1 MAGPTEYRKTTEMT
15 EMGPSEENEPSSEMR
30 SSEQKPPR
38 MKEEFS
44 DDDEGVPL
52 KRSQNGKWWYATYHN
67 VTAIVGSGVL
77 GLPTAMVYLGWAGG
91 TVALVLSW
99 GITLYTLWQMVEM
112 YELEGQPRSSTYH
125 ELGQKAFG
133 DRLGLW
139 IVLPQQLTVFIGAD
153 IVYMVT
159 GGESLWLFYQL
170 LRCNVFRPLKL
181 DPVALGT
188 GDQCCGKT
196 GRATFTVFFAIIQLF
211 LAQLDGFNSIAR
223 ISLGASLMAICYC
236 IIAAV
241 EAGAHGVV
249 NHEYS
254 PPELSINSTCKTS
267 YHIPGDTAHQV
278 FGVFS
283 ALGILAFAY
292 AGHNVVLEIQ
302 ETLPSSKEKPSKHA
316 MWRGVLVAYIIVAM
330 CYFPVAILGYWAF
343 GNVLA
348 SIGNSRRNPSN
359 GNILLQLGHPV
370 GVIAAA
376 NMMVFIHVTGSYLVY
391 AMPAFDLMEKILVEK
406 YHVLVLIENIFVKFR
421 FARPTT
427 KRSITVTRLLTRSV
441 YVCFTA
447 FIAFTFPFFQDLLAF
462 FGGVAFTPTTYFLPC
477 IIWLRLMKPKAF
489 TLVWFFNWFCI
500 VLGVLLTLCAT
511 IGGMR
516 TIIVDSSHYKFYQ
529 LFHCH
534 PHTTGPPPILCP
546 KRVYFS

>member
-1 MAGPTEYRKTTEMT
+1 MPGPSYQYRKMTEMT

-30 SSEQKPPR
+30 PSEQKPPR
-38 MKEEFS
+38 MKEVFS

-67 VTAIVGSGVL
+67 VTVIVGSGVL

-91 TVALVLSW
+91 TVVLVLSW

-170 LRCNVFRPLKL
+170 LRCNVIGQSKL

-188 GDQCCGKT
+188 GDQCCGNI
-196 GRATFTVFFAIIQLF
+196 GRATFTVFFAGIQLF
-211 LAQLDGFNSIAR
+211 LAQLDGFNSIAS

-236 IIAAV
+236 IIAV
-241 EAGAHGVV
+241 EAGRHGLK
-249 NHEYS
+249 NHQSYS
-254 PPELSINSTCKTS
+254 PQELSINSNCKTS
-267 YHIPGDTAHQV
+267 YHIPDDKTANLV

-292 AGHNVVLEIQ
+292 AGHSVVLEIQ

-343 GNVLA
+343 GIYLA
-348 SIGNSRRNPSN
+348 SIGNSRRNPGN
-359 GNILLQLGHPV
+359 GNILLQLGHPPR
-370 GVIAAA
+370 VIAAA

-391 AMPAFDLMEKILVEK
+391 AMPAFDLMEKILVKK

-421 FARPTT
+421 IARPTT
-427 KRSITVTRLLTRSV
+427 KRSITVMRLLTRSV

-462 FGGVAFTPTTYFLPC
+462 FGGFAFTPTTYFLPC

-489 TLVWFFNWFCI
+489 TLVWFFNWFFI

-511 IGGMR
+511 IGGMWN
-516 TIIVDSSHYKFYQ
+516 IIIDSSHYNFYQ
-529 LFHCH
+529 LFHCN
-534 PHTTGPPPILCP
+534 HTRGPPACP
-546 KRVYFS
+546 TRVYFS